1 MQYKYTGEN
10 LIFIISQPRSG
21 STLLQRILSG
31 HTEIQTSAETW
42 LMLYASYAF
51 KNSGLKSEFNMRW
64 TKQAID
70 EFLNNYAEGDCTYL
84 EAWRKWAGTIYNAA
98 IQKSGKKYF
107 IDKTPRY
114 FFIIP
119 ELFKLLPDAKF
130 IFLLRNPLAVLASEL
145 TTYVKEDWDVLSL
158 FNPDLMQAPELIL
171 KGIEQLKDK
180 AITIHYEELVQNP
193 EENIARL
200 CLQLGIKFNKD
211 MLNYDNTPQPKGA
224 MNDHT
229 GIVQH
234 TSPSI
239 SSLDKWKILTKSDQ
253 TRHFAHA
260 YLNSLGK
267 STVEKFGYSFQELK
281 STLGNDDNFAKH
293 SRTIFPWSIAIEP
306 KETRSLKQ
314 QYIADR
320 YYAIRDK
327 NSVFLGTLSNFKMY
341 LIKIFKFIRKH
352 C

>member
-1 MQYKYTGEN
+1 MNDKYTGEN
-10 LIFIISQPRSG
+10 LILIISQPRSG

-42 LMLYASYAF
+42 LMLYPAYAF
-51 KNSGLKSEFNMRW
+51 KNTGLKSEFNMRW

-70 EFLNNYAEGDCTYL
+70 EFLNNYTEGDFTYI
-84 EAWRKWAGTIYNAA
+84 EAWRNWADTIYNAA
-98 IQKSGKKYF
+98 LQKSGKKFF

-119 ELFKLLPDAKF
+119 ELFKLLPNATF

-145 TTYVKEDWDVLSL
+145 STYVKEDWDVLSL
-158 FNPDLMQAPELIL
+158 FNPDLIQAPKLIL
-171 KGIEQLKDK
+171 EGIELLKDK
-180 AITIHYEELVQNP
+180 AITIHYEELVQYP

-211 MLNYDNTPQPKGA
+211 MLNYDDTPQPKGA
-224 MNDHT
+224 MNDHI

-234 TSPSI
+234 TRPSM

-253 TRHFAHA
+253 TKHFAHE
-260 YLNSLGK
+260 YLNSLGET
-267 STVEKFGYSFQELK
+267 TVEKLGYSFQELK
-281 STLGNDDNFAKH
+281 NTLGNDDNFIKN
-293 SRTIFPWSIAIEP
+293 SRTIFPWNIAIEP
-306 KETRSLKQ
+306 KKTRTLKQ

-327 NSVFLGTLSNFKMY
+327 DSVFLGTLSNFKMY
-341 LIKIFKFIRKH
+341 LIKFFKFIRKNS
-352 C
+352 